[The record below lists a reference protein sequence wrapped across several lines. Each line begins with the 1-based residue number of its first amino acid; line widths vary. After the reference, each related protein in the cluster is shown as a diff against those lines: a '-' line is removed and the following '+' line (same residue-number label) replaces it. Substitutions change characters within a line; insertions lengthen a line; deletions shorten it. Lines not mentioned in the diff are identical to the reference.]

1 MNLTKNNMEAMENEF
16 IFTAAFAVVWL
27 ILSVAMLATALV
39 LKFKHRTMGL
49 KAYNKW
55 SDLMYLSFFLWMLY
69 GVAMIAAFSTELTI
83 KLI

>member
-1 MNLTKNNMEAMENEF
+1 MEAMENEF
-16 IFTAAFAVVWL
+16 IFTAMFAVVWL

-39 LKFKHRTMGL
+39 LKFKQRTMGL

-55 SDLMYLSFFLWMLY
+55 TDAMCLSLFLWALY
-69 GVAMIAAFSTELTI
+69 LVAMVSAISIELTI

>member
-1 MNLTKNNMEAMENEF
+1 MNLIKNNMEAMENEF

-49 KAYNKW
+49 KAFNKW
-55 SDLMYLSFFLWMLY
+55 SDLMYLLFFLWLLY
-69 GVAMIAAFSTELTI
+69 GVAMIGAFGTELTI

>member
-1 MNLTKNNMEAMENEF
+1 MENEF
-16 IFTAAFAVVWL
+16 IFTAMFAVVWL

-39 LKFKHRTMGL
+39 LKFKLRTMSQ

-55 SDLMYLSFFLWMLY
+55 ADALFLIRFLWLLY
-69 GVAMIAAFSTELTI
+69 GVAMIVAFGIEMTI

>member
-1 MNLTKNNMEAMENEF
+1 MEAMENEF

-39 LKFKHRTMGL
+39 LKFKHRTMSQ

-55 SDLMYLSFFLWMLY
+55 ADAMCLSSFLWLLY
-69 GVAMIAAFSTELTI
+69 GVAMIVAFGIEMTI
-83 KLI
+83 KMM